1 MKGDLENI
9 SLTDQAYESSSELRR
24 RAQLKTEE
32 IIADLK
38 TLNGYDIND
47 DESVLSLELQ
57 EQIANIYRTSEALIE
72 KTESYEKSLISESET
87 AETKEMLKEI
97 LAELDARKKIA
108 DNWTSVLNT
117 TGISEK
123 TTLKRAREELNN
135 FKLKEINEKIS
146 MLPINAKKLNFVESK
161 IEVGKM
167 NGQKIGDMQ
176 LKETISFEKL
186 NILKFKEV
194 ETKDQVFTLP
204 SRLFEVLD
212 NGMYVIGGFVTHTKQ
227 FHLFIYDPIKK
238 VKTREISF
246 NKRVDSLF
254 ACNNKIALSQRK
266 GDDTTN
272 STIKILDENLVVLA
286 EKDITLV
293 YIQSVNQSHLYCTQG
308 YAKLNLIL
316 FDWNLNETKTD
327 VTFQFSKRDENFFVE
342 PKIGFFNGLP
352 DFFRSKIIQ
361 LEKRENKYFVNVR
374 SAYSCLMIFSETG
387 DLNKEISTNGT
398 FVIDSKNNI
407 ILNDPRNNSL
417 TYFDLNGET
426 LKSVSLK
433 RPKSDNIRLKH
444 FKIDTKDRLYFTQ

>member
-176 LKETISFEKL
+176 LKETISFC
-186 NILKFKEV
+186 
-194 ETKDQVFTLP
+194 TL
-204 SRLFEVLD
+204 LEVL
-212 NGMYVIGGFVTHTKQ
+212 
-227 FHLFIYDPIKK
+227 
-238 VKTREISF
+238 
-246 NKRVDSLF
+246 
-254 ACNNKIALSQRK
+254 
-266 GDDTTN
+266 
-272 STIKILDENLVVLA
+272 
-286 EKDITLV
+286 
-293 YIQSVNQSHLYCTQG
+293 
-308 YAKLNLIL
+308 
-316 FDWNLNETKTD
+316 
-327 VTFQFSKRDENFFVE
+327 
-342 PKIGFFNGLP
+342 
-352 DFFRSKIIQ
+352 
-361 LEKRENKYFVNVR
+361 
-374 SAYSCLMIFSETG
+374 
-387 DLNKEISTNGT
+387 
-398 FVIDSKNNI
+398 
-407 ILNDPRNNSL
+407 
-417 TYFDLNGET
+417 
-426 LKSVSLK
+426 
-433 RPKSDNIRLKH
+433 
-444 FKIDTKDRLYFTQ
+444 